1 MNQQLNTSV
10 DNKYLKVR
18 EKAYN
23 LENEIESGEKEYKEH
38 ILQIIHKIQSEYYKK
53 YGTKIDELQDLLDA
67 IEQYQNKGYRQ
78 LKKQLQKMYL
88 EDMAG
93 GGGDYSQKQKVM
105 KERSK
110 QLYDQYREKYCPQDN
125 YQRKRDEEASKL
137 QRSIL
142 GLSLHDGSDEKL
154 RIM

>member
-1 MNQQLNTSV
+1 MFIIKMNQQLNTSV

-67 IEQYQNKGYRQ
+67 IEQYQNKGY
-78 LKKQLQKMYL
+78 LDFL
-88 EDMAG
+88 
-93 GGGDYSQKQKVM
+93 
-105 KERSK
+105 
-110 QLYDQYREKYCPQDN
+110 
-125 YQRKRDEEASKL
+125 
-137 QRSIL
+137 L
-142 GLSLHDGSDEKL
+142 GKIIQIWCQINPL
-154 RIM
+154 